1 MHQINKK
8 TLMWYDEIG
17 LFRPAA
23 VAENGYRYYTYYQ
36 SALLET
42 ILLLRELD
50 MSIPQIKSFL
60 QNRSSERFVGLLRDK
75 IGEVE
80 RKITRL
86 QGIRGTLI
94 EREAAFAALLHADLS
109 KIELVERE
117 EEFLYLVGTTDGAT
131 MEEDIESVIETAKEH
146 NIKSLRDTSYGALIS
161 VDKLQKGDFDR
172 YDGLFLKAVRPVI
185 EKGVHRKPPG
195 MYLRAY
201 CKGSW
206 DNLPQRYR
214 EILQYAAGRRWR
226 LAGYSYESGD
236 NEIAI
241 DSMDEYL
248 TRIEILVENA
258 KVPPPSAAT
267 ENRP

>member
-1 MHQINKK
+1 
-8 TLMWYDEIG
+8 MWYDEIG

-172 YDGLFLKAVRPVI
+172 YDGLFLKAVQPVI
-185 EKGVHRKPPG
+185 EKGVHR
-195 MYLRAY
+195 
-201 CKGSW
+201 W

-258 KVPPPSAAT
+258 EVPPPSAAT